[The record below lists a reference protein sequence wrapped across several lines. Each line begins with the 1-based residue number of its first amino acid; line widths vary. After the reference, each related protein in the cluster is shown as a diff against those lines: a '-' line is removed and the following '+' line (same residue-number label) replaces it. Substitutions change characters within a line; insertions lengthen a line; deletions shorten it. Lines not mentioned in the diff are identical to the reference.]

1 MKAKHVL
8 LTTGATL
15 FLASPLLSSYT
26 MAADEV
32 VSPLRGSDKGNCQSV
47 HAVIGK
53 QVVMDCPSGQVF
65 DFCFTRELADRAG
78 VITGK
83 LEYFSNPERA
93 AKLQHAPDQEQ
104 YNGTINIVTKSG
116 VLQMEENGIID
127 STTRDWAGLSAISG
141 GTGDFEGA
149 TGRLATLGN
158 AGGGGIVIGTICK

>member
-53 QVVMDCPSGQVF
+53 QVVMDWP
-65 DFCFTRELADRAG
+65 
-78 VITGK
+78 
-83 LEYFSNPERA
+83 
-93 AKLQHAPDQEQ
+93 
-104 YNGTINIVTKSG
+104 
-116 VLQMEENGIID
+116 
-127 STTRDWAGLSAISG
+127 
-141 GTGDFEGA
+141 
-149 TGRLATLGN
+149 
-158 AGGGGIVIGTICK
+158 IGPA

>member
-1 MKAKHVL
+1 
-8 LTTGATL
+8 
-15 FLASPLLSSYT
+15 
-26 MAADEV
+26 
-32 VSPLRGSDKGNCQSV
+32 
-47 HAVIGK
+47 
-53 QVVMDCPSGQVF
+53 
-65 DFCFTRELADRAG
+65 